1 MNKFLRYFWFLLI
14 IKPIVLVI
22 IGLGVRNRKELFA
35 ARPAIIAANHN
46 SHLDT
51 MVLTTLF
58 PPGWQK
64 YVRPVAA
71 ADYFLKNRLLA
82 WFALKIIG
90 IIPIER
96 KPGASRDVLLSGC
109 YEALNRGEILI
120 LFPEGTRG
128 EPEEL
133 AAFKSGVAHLA
144 EQFPQVPVIPVFM
157 HGLGKTLPRGECLP
171 VPFFCD
177 VVIGSPLYWEGSK
190 DGLMNS
196 LVTSI
201 NSLSEQVNI
210 PSWD

>member
-1 MNKFLRYFWFLLI
+1 MNSLLRYFWFFLIVKPLVLL
-14 IKPIVLVI
+14 I
-22 IGLGVRNRKELFA
+22 IGLGVRNRRVLFEFK
-35 ARPAIIAANHN
+35 PAIIVANHN

-51 MVLTTLF
+51 MVLMTLF
-58 PPGWQK
+58 PIRWLKQ
-64 YVRPVAA
+64 VRPVAA
-71 ADYFLKNRLLA
+71 ADYFLKNRLLT

-96 KPGASRDVLLSGC
+96 SAGKSRDELLAGC
-109 YEALNRGEILI
+109 YEALDRGEILI

-133 AAFKSGVAHLA
+133 ATFKSGVAHLA
-144 EQFPQVPVIPVFM
+144 ERYHHVPIIPVFM

-190 DGLMNS
+190 SGLMNS
-196 LVTSI
+196 LMDSVK
-201 NSLSEQVNI
+201 NLSEQVNI
-210 PSWD
+210 PPWD